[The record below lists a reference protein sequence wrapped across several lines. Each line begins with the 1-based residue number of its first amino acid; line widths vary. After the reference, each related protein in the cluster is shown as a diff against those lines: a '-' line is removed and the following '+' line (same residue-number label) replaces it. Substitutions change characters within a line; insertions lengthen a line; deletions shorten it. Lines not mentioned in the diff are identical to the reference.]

1 MESCRHCKKPITI
14 SPEMRERIRKFK
26 GEFFFINQ
34 KQLADLFGI
43 STVRMSEIIRGDENK
58 GGL

>member
-14 SPEMRERIRKFK
+14 SPEMRDRIRKFK
-26 GEFFFINQ
+26 AEFYFISQ